1 MGGAQLATMTFFAPT
16 SFAIWTISF
25 EVVPRTMESAR
36 HQHPISNTGQ
46 TKAHTINDE
55 DVLVRKLERHRVKLP
70 THVLAAHL
78 LAGHDER
85 AADVPV
91 LDEPFAVRQAELLRE
106 VERGDAGRVRD
117 GDDDVDGDVVRGE
130 HALHLVRER
139 VAHRHAR
146 AVDADP
152 VEDRV
157 WPDRKSTRLNSSH
170 SGESRMPS
178 SA

>member
-1 MGGAQLATMTFFAPT
+1 
-16 SFAIWTISF
+16 
-25 EVVPRTMESAR
+25 MESAR

-91 LDEPFAVRQAELLRE
+91 LDEPFAVGQAELLRE
-106 VERGDAGRVRD
+106 VERGDARRVRD

-157 WPDRKSTRLNSSH
+157 RPREVDVLEDVGRERRWWAHLPPRDAAAGDDDRLACRAKGRKAKSARSN
-170 SGESRMPS
+170 R
-178 SA
+178 